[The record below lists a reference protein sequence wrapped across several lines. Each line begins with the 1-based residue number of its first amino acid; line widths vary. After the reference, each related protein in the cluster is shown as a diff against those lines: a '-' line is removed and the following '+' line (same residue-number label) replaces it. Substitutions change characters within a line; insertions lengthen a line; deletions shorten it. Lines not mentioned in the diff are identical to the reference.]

1 MVKACICG
9 PSALELYRASG
20 RLLPDVMANKRTAKL
35 AECGVPAAAILK
47 GDMLRLGVK
56 QGPFHLLLAKEA
68 GGRKRDDIVCHR
80 LPSVI
85 APRSIIELSKE
96 YLVSGP
102 ELTFLGLAALAAY
115 DEVDLALIGY
125 ELCGTYVLDASWDG
139 LTNTQSPMTSR
150 ASIARVL
157 AHQSGCSGV
166 VKARK
171 ALELVRDGSNSPM
184 ETVLCAL
191 LTFPRHL
198 GGYALGS
205 VSLNYQVSTGHGTRY
220 IDLAFP
226 ACKVGLEYKG
236 KEYHSVERAGRDDR
250 RQNEITGSGWTI
262 LNVWY
267 EDLVEE
273 HLFDRLIQ
281 ELARAMGIRIRIRSE
296 GFAARR
302 ALLRARLMPAVMKFG
317 DGSGTGA

>member
-9 PSALELYRASG
+9 TSALELYRASG
-20 RLLPDVMANKRTAKL
+20 RLLPDVLANKRTAKL
-35 AECGVPAAAILK
+35 AECGVPAAAMLK
-47 GDMLRLGVK
+47 DDMLRFGVK
-56 QGPFHLLLAKEA
+56 KEPFHLLLAKEV
-68 GGRKRDDIVCHR
+68 GGRKRDDVVCHR
-80 LPSVI
+80 VLGPV
-85 APRSIIELSKE
+85 APRSLIKVSKD
-96 YLVSGP
+96 YMVTGP
-102 ELTFLGLAALAAY
+102 ELTFLGLAALTTY

-125 ELCGTYVLDASWDG
+125 ELCGTYVLDTSWDG
-139 LTNTQSPMTSR
+139 LTNTQSPMTCR

-157 AHQSGCSGV
+157 SHQSGCSGV

-191 LTFPRHL
+191 LTFPRRL
-198 GGYALGS
+198 GGYALGP
-205 VSLNYQVSTGHGTRY
+205 VSLNYQVSTGLGTRY

-296 GFAARR
+296 AFAARR

-317 DGSGTGA
+317 DGSGMGA